1 MFSIYTIM
9 DFNTIITII
18 LLLGAFVLFIT
29 EVLSVDLVALL
40 IMAAFVLFGVITPEE
55 GISGFSNKATITV
68 AFMFVLSAALLKT
81 GALQVLA
88 LRLSSVF
95 RKNFYLG
102 MGLMMLLIAFFSAFV
117 NNTPVVAIFIPIIIQ
132 IASASNHSVTKML
145 IPLSFASI
153 FGGTCTLIGTS
164 TNLLVNGIA
173 EKEGLP
179 PIEMFDMTIMG
190 LILLFA
196 GIIYML
202 LVGIKLLPTR
212 INEKD
217 LEAKFGM
224 RNYLTEIELLPNS
237 ESVGKSIMDSS
248 LLKEID
254 IDIIEVRR
262 NKENYMLPAGD
273 FILQANDIL
282 KIRCNIDKIKSL
294 KDKVRIMNQSPL
306 MIGDNDLKEKNSTL
320 VELIITSN
328 SYFDGKTLKDVDF
341 RRRFRGVPLAIMHRE
356 DVVHEDVYKTKLKSG
371 DVILAEI
378 KNHYIKELKKQEA
391 QQDAPFILLSE
402 SNIVDFDKRKLSI
415 VLSVII
421 IVVALASFNVLD
433 ILTGTISGVIT
444 LILLKC
450 LSMKEMYE
458 AINWK
463 IIFLLAGSISFGVAL
478 KNTGL
483 DYKVANAIIN
493 NLGAWGPIAIISGLY
508 LLTTITTEFISN
520 NATAALLTPIAIVTA
535 ANLGLNPLPF
545 LMTIMFAASASFMT
559 PIGYQTNTMVYSAGG
574 YKFRDFIKTGFPL
587 SIIYWILA
595 SLLIPYFFPF

>member
-1 MFSIYTIM
+1 M
-9 DFNTIITII
+9 DFNTIITIV
-18 LLLGAFVLFIT
+18 LLLGAFILFIT

-88 LRLSSVF
+88 LRLSSIF
-95 RKNFYLG
+95 RKNFYIG

-173 EKEGLP
+173 EKEGIA

-196 GIIYML
+196 GVIYML

-237 ESVGKSIMDSS
+237 ESAGKSIMESS

-262 NKENYMLPAGD
+262 EKESFMLPAGD

-282 KIRCNIDKIKSL
+282 KIRCNIEKIKSL
-294 KDKVRIMNQSPL
+294 KDKVRIMSESPL

-341 RRRFRGVPLAIMHRE
+341 RRRFRGIPLAIMHRE
-356 DVVHEDVYKTKLKSG
+356 DVVHEDVYRTKLKSG

-378 KNHYIKELKKQEA
+378 KNHYIKELKKQET
-391 QQDAPFILLSE
+391 QQDAPFVLLSE
-402 SNIVDFDKRKLSI
+402 SNIVDFDKKNFSI
-415 VLSVII
+415 VLSVIL
-421 IVVALASFNVLD
+421 IVVALASFNILD
-433 ILTGTISGVIT
+433 IMTGTISGVIT

-483 DYKVANAIIN
+483 DYKVANTIIN
-493 NLGAWGPIAIISGLY
+493 NLGTWGPIAIISGLY

-535 ANLGLNPLPF
+535 SNLGLNPLPF
-545 LMTIMFAASASFMT
+545 LMTIMFGASASFMT

-574 YKFRDFIKTGFPL
+574 YKFKDFIKTGLPL